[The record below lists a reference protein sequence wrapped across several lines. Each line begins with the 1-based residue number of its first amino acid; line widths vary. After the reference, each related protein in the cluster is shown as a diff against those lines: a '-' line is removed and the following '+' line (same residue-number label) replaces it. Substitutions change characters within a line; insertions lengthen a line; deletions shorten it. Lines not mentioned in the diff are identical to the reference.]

1 MKNRLQGILIGLII
15 GIALCSMVFAEQITE
30 TISVIF
36 DDYRL
41 YIDGK
46 EAVYSEDSKP
56 MNYNGRIYVPLRFVA
71 ENMGKDVSWEE
82 QTKSVY
88 ITKAYSEKFLL
99 LPLDSISNE
108 ELMRSAATISKRLS
122 MIGFSDV
129 QYSITNGKIEFSA
142 IENTLTKET
151 LQSVSGKGVLLMQDK
166 DGNTILERA
175 DLSRAY
181 VCNDDLVSGIK
192 QPYVEI
198 ELTDSGREKFSDA
211 TSRIS
216 FYANNENY
224 IKVFLDNSL
233 ISMPYV
239 YQKIDAKKII
249 INGVFTEASAKN
261 LAAVLN
267 SEPLFSGFVIE

>member
-46 EAVYSEDSKP
+46 EAVYSDDSKP
-56 MNYNGRIYVPLRFVA
+56 MNYNGRIYVPLRFVS
-71 ENMGKDVSWEE
+71 ENMGKEVSWEE

-88 ITKAYSEKFLL
+88 ITKAFSEKFLL
-99 LPLDSISNE
+99 SPLDSISNE
-108 ELMRSAATISKRLS
+108 ELMRSAATISARLS
-122 MIGFSDV
+122 AIGISEI
-129 QYSITNGKIEFSA
+129 QYSISDGKIQFASA
-142 IENTLTKET
+142 TKALTKEI
-151 LQSVSGKGVLLMQDK
+151 LEEVSSKGVLLMKDK
-166 DGNTILERA
+166 DGNVVLERA
-175 DLSRAY
+175 DLARAY
-181 VCNDDLVSGIK
+181 VCNDDLVSGTK

-198 ELTDSGREKFSDA
+198 ELTDSGREKFANA
-211 TSRIS
+211 TAKIS

-224 IKVFLDNSL
+224 IKVLLDNSL

-267 SEPLFSGFVIE
+267 SEPLLSAFVIE